1 MELLIAG
8 IVLCVCLVL
17 SCAGFVWM
25 KMRES
30 ATVQLM
36 SDTFDNIEGK
46 TAADAMPIVRRA
58 YPGKPVKVFK
68 DGENEPKEDAVHL
81 VVDASGKIIRFS
93 KPGGDGIAK

>member
-36 SDTFDNIEGK
+36 SDTFDNSEG
-46 TAADAMPIVRRA
+46 
-58 YPGKPVKVFK
+58 
-68 DGENEPKEDAVHL
+68 
-81 VVDASGKIIRFS
+81 
-93 KPGGDGIAK
+93 